1 MDYTAEQLENV
12 DKLASIYMPITDIA
26 LIIEVEP
33 SVLRAD
39 IATEGS
45 EVRRRYLRGKAI
57 SKVKLHKQ
65 EMQLA
70 EVGSPLALENARRN
84 LLDMEDD
91 EL

>member
-1 MDYTAEQLENV
+1 MDYQPEQLEKV
-12 DKLASIYMPITDIA
+12 EKLASIYMPITDIA
-26 LIIEVEP
+26 LIIEVDP
-33 SVLRAD
+33 SELRSD
-39 IATEGS
+39 IATDGA